1 MGDYEKYYGQ
11 LVDFHIHKVSMAWVS
26 FEEDEWEGDYLP
38 VLHIRNTEGDSLRLV
53 LSSDEEGN
61 GAGFAFIEED
71 V

>member
-11 LVDFHIHKVSMAWVS
+11 LVGFHIHQVS
-26 FEEDEWEGDYLP
+26 FEEDEWEGDYFP
-38 VLHIRNTEGDSLRLV
+38 VLHIRNTEGNSLRLV

-71 V
+71 E